1 MRIALLSSVLLLA
14 AVVTANTA
22 LAQNVSQ
29 WNGTYRC
36 IPSATHCAGGW
47 DGEIRVANG
56 NIWGNVA
63 VTKDGTVFRGS
74 LNGRIDAKGNI
85 LNTEIALSGPDGKQ
99 LLQVEISGPLW
110 EAIAQQTTRKIFR
123 GVKREVFARL
133 RFVEPARFAEI
144 EVKNRGQ
151 TGQPTRSAVAVAP
164 AAARAPTRVPG
175 CETFV
180 GNFAVRQAA
189 DDISQVMRSGGG
201 CLDEAGFSVVRRA
214 AGDWVEVRLEDG
226 QTGYLELSNPSLTAY
241 VAAAL
246 TPASTP
252 TPTVQ
257 RVATTIQSSPSV
269 TPAISSVGS
278 STCAGELVT
287 YAIRQG
293 PGDTWPIVTTGA
305 GCVDSLDLVF
315 IARIAGGQWYAVRLS
330 TSGTGF
336 VDVGR
341 GGALAALAERQ
352 VSGGAPVSQQA
363 QRPPVNVPTTQNGG
377 PCGSGVSDYT
387 VRALPNG
394 TARELISGNA
404 CLDDLQL
411 DIISQ
416 TSRPGW
422 YLVRLPDGRSGFVN
436 TSESVAMAAL
446 VGAERTTAEQDE
458 PAVQAAPPTDTARA
472 PILDPIDQRYIV
484 INNAN
489 VRERPEVRAPR
500 VTTLTKGDAIVALGK
515 VRGADW
521 ILVARDGASLGYV
534 FAPLLGVEGSPEA
547 LAAVAP
553 APPQRAPSV
562 AENRHAVAVIIGN
575 RRYGG
580 DIPEVTYAHNDADAL
595 KRHVVETLGYR
606 DGNII
611 DLRDATLADFNRVFG
626 TERNRRATLANWI
639 REGRSDVTV
648 FYSGHGVPG
657 LNDRRGYLLPV
668 DGDPNLAELTGYSLD
683 TLLANLAL
691 LPARSVQIFLDAC
704 FSGSSAGGS
713 LLRATSGI
721 GLSAALPD
729 AAPSGVVVITAASG
743 DQVASWDDDARHGL
757 FTRHLLAAL
766 NGAAD
771 GGRWGNSDG
780 RVTLGE
786 VKTYLD
792 DEMTFQARKRFN
804 REQTANVTGG
814 TATVVATVR

>member
-1 MRIALLSSVLLLA
+1 MRIALLLSVLLLA
-14 AVVTANTA
+14 AVVTATTT

-29 WNGTYRC
+29 WSGTYRC
-36 IPSATHCAGGW
+36 IPSATHCLGGW
-47 DGEIRVANG
+47 DGEIRVASG

-63 VTKDGTVFRGS
+63 VTKDGVLFKGP
-74 LNGRIDAKGNI
+74 LIGRVDLKGNI
-85 LNTEIALSGPDGKQ
+85 FNTQIVLKGPDGKQ
-99 LLQVEISGPLW
+99 KLQVEISGPLW
-110 EAIAQQTTRKIFR
+110 EAIAQQKTQSFFR
-123 GVKREVFARL
+123 GTKREVLARL
-133 RFVEPARFAEI
+133 RFIEPARFSEI
-144 EVKNRGQ
+144 EAKNRRQ
-151 TGQPTRSAVAVAP
+151 IGQPTRSEEAVVP
-164 AAARAPTRVPG
+164 SAARAPTREPG
-175 CETFV
+175 CRTFV

-189 DDISQVMRSGGG
+189 DDTSRVIRSGGG
-201 CLDEAGFSVVRRA
+201 CLDRAGFSVVRRA
-214 AGDWVEVRLEDG
+214 AGDWIEVRLDDG
-226 QTGYLELSNPSLTAY
+226 RTGYLELSNPSLAAY

-252 TPTVQ
+252 TVQ
-257 RVATTIQSSPSV
+257 PVATNNQSSPSV
-269 TPAISSVGS
+269 TPAASSVGS
-278 STCAGELVT
+278 STCAGDLVT

-293 PGDTWPIVTTGA
+293 PGDTWPIVTTGG
-305 GCVDSLDLVF
+305 GCVDDLDLVF
-315 IARIAGGQWYAVRLS
+315 IARIAGGQWYAVRLP
-330 TSGTGF
+330 TRGTGF
-336 VDVGR
+336 VDVGP

-352 VSGGAPVSQQA
+352 VGRGPQVSQQA
-363 QRPPVNVPTTQNGG
+363 ERPPVNVEPTQRDG
-377 PCGSGVSDYT
+377 PCGAGVSDYT

-394 TARELISGNA
+394 TARALVSGNA

-416 TSRPGW
+416 TSRTGW
-422 YLVRLPDGRSGFVN
+422 YLVRLPDGRSGYVN
-436 TSESVAMAAL
+436 TSESAAMAAL
-446 VGAERTTAEQDE
+446 VGAERTTARQDE
-458 PAVQAAPPTDTARA
+458 AAVETAPPTDTARA
-472 PILDPIDQRYIV
+472 PVLDPIDQRYIV

-500 VTTLTKGDAIVALGK
+500 VATLTKGAAIVALGK
-515 VRGADW
+515 VRGVDW
-521 ILVARDGASLGYV
+521 MLVSRDGTSLGYV
-534 FAPLLGVEGSPEA
+534 FAPLLAVEGSPEA
-547 LAAVAP
+547 LAAVAS
-553 APPQRAPSV
+553 PPPKRAPTV
-562 AENRHAVAVIIGN
+562 TENRHAVAVIIGN
-575 RRYGG
+575 RRYVG

-595 KRHVVETLGYR
+595 KRHVIETLGYR

-683 TLLANLAL
+683 TLLTNLAE

-729 AAPSGVVVITAASG
+729 APPSGVVVITAASG
-743 DQVASWDDDARHGL
+743 DQVASWDDDARQGL
-757 FTRHLLAAL
+757 FTHHLLAAL
-766 NGAAD
+766 NGVAD